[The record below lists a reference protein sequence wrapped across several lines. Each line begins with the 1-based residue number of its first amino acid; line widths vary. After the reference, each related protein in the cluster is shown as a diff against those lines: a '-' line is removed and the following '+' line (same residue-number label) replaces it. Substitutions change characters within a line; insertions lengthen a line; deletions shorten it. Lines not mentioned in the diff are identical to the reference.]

1 MWGPVPSAPDGWS
14 IGGWPLRR
22 RKKAGAEYFKIDFTV
37 MHATHDALRRD
48 LEHIAT
54 ITARLSDDPCRVL
67 GTAAGWEM
75 FKAHLRAHNVA
86 EDRLLWP
93 LMRRALAGR
102 PDELALLEEM
112 EAEHATVDP
121 LLYAIDAVLADREG
135 GLERLAGLTDALFT
149 GLSEHLG
156 REESEA
162 LALID
167 ATLTQ
172 EEYAPFDEA
181 HRQAPARSVPWL
193 LDGAGKQTS
202 ARILA
207 ALPEQVRRAYA
218 EEWRDAYA
226 RLDRWSGGSV
236 RRLE

>member
-1 MWGPVPSAPDGWS
+1 MWGPVPSAPDGWT

-22 RKKAGAEYFKIDFTV
+22 KKKAGTESFQIDFTV
-37 MHATHDALRRD
+37 MKATHDALRRD

-75 FKAHLRAHNVA
+75 FKAHLRVHHLA

-93 LMRRALAGR
+93 VMRRTLAGR
-102 PDELALLEEM
+102 PDDLALLEEL
-112 EAEHATVDP
+112 EAEHAAVDP
-121 LLYAIDAVLADREG
+121 LLYAIDAALADREG

-149 GLSEHLG
+149 GLSRHLG
-156 REESEA
+156 HEESEA

-181 HRQAPARSVPWL
+181 HRRSAARFVPWL
-193 LDGAGKQTS
+193 LDGAGKDTS

-207 ALPEQVRRAYA
+207 TLPEPVRQAYA
-218 EEWRDAYA
+218 QEWREAYA